1 MGETT
6 ITIIAIFLAAVLM
19 FIFPLMAVSEQH
31 DNTATLVVQSA
42 TSEFV
47 DQMTTKGRITA
58 SDYDAYVQKIGATGN
73 TYVVEIER
81 QVFDENPGKKATMIS
96 QNSIGENLR
105 YSIYTSDILDKLSE
119 NDVYSLKK
127 GDYIIVTA
135 KNTNITMAQTLRNF
149 LYSLVSKESYQVGA
163 TYSSMVINDGN

>member
-1 MGETT
+1 MGDTT
-6 ITIIAIFLAAVLM
+6 ITIVAIFLAAVLM

-31 DNTATLVVQSA
+31 DSTSTLVVQSA

-47 DQMTTKGRITA
+47 DQITTKGKITQ

-73 TYVVEIER
+73 TYAVEIER

-105 YSIYTSDILDKLSE
+105 YSIYTSDILDTLSE
-119 NDVYSLKK
+119 NDVYNLKK
-127 GDYIIVTA
+127 GDYVIVTA
-135 KNTNITMAQTLRNF
+135 KNTNTTMAQTLRNF

-163 TYSSMVINDGN
+163 NYSSMVINDGN